1 MSGSIVL
8 PIVTKYSG
16 KGFKQANTGIHAF
29 KKSVGGLKSVLGGLG
44 LALGAGQLASFGM
57 AAAKAAQADLKSQSL
72 LAEGLKRTTKAN
84 KAQIAS
90 SESFIQ
96 SLSRQSGVL
105 DDELRPA
112 LADLAR
118 TTHNT
123 KKAQDLLKI
132 SLDAATM
139 KGVSTTKVQTAIAK
153 AYNGSTTA
161 LSRAFPELK
170 KVQLA
175 YEQQNGKVKNLAAAT
190 DVGRLMIKALAKE
203 SKGMAAEQA
212 TPFDK
217 INVAA
222 DDMKEKL
229 GNLILPK
236 LTDFMNDLMKP
247 GGAIDKLGQ
256 FLQDSGNPKTDAGRA
271 FREMG
276 DGLGI
281 AATNAKNF
289 LAVFNA
295 DSMSGFLDFAR
306 RAATVFGIAKGAQGI
321 FKMLGAF
328 GVKGAA
334 GLSTSVAGIALSQYA
349 ASETS
354 QANAKAAKQKTGK
367 DFVLQPG
374 GIGQGLPSGLFQP
387 GGMVINVYGKAT
399 KADAEE
405 VIRLV
410 RNHERRNGVSWRK

>member
-44 LALGAGQLASFGM
+44 LALGAGQFASFGM
-57 AAAKAAQADLKSQSL
+57 EAAKAAQADLKSQSL

-84 KAQIAS
+84 KTQIAS

-96 SLSRQSGVL
+96 RLSKQSGVI

-118 TTHNT
+118 TTHNA

-132 SLDAATM
+132 SLDTATM

-175 YEQQNGKVKNLAAAT
+175 YEQQHGKVKNLAAAT

-236 LTDFMNDLMKP
+236 LTDFMNTLMTP
-247 GGAIDKLGQ
+247 GGAVDKLGQ
-256 FLQDSGNPKTDAGRA
+256 FLQDSGNPKTDAGKA
-271 FREMG
+271 FKDIG
-276 DGLGI
+276 DSMKGATDSINNFFGSFDPKKHEGVAGFLNVMNAVGGGL
-281 AATNAKNF
+281 NF
-289 LAVFNA
+289 LGRVATQMAIVPTAVAEGAVGAFN
-295 DSMSGFLDFAR
+295 
-306 RAATVFGIAKGAQGI
+306 GIK
-321 FKMLGAF
+321 GAF
-328 GVKGAA
+328 GGGAPSSKGKTKSLPMPKPTPSA
-334 GLSTSVAGIALSQYA
+334 GSA
-349 ASETS
+349 
-354 QANAKAAKQKTGK
+354 
-367 DFVLQPG
+367 P
-374 GIGQGLPSGLFQP
+374 
-387 GGMVINVYGKAT
+387 MVINVYGKAT
-399 KADAEE
+399 KSDAEE
-405 VIRLV
+405 VLKLIRE
-410 RNHERRNGVSWRK
+410 HERRNGTAWRK